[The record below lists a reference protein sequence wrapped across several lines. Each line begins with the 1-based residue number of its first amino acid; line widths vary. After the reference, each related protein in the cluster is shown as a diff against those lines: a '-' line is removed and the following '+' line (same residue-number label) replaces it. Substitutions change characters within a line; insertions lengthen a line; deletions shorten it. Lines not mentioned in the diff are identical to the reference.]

1 MNQKILKN
9 LKNKYIYQNYFNL
22 PIEFDNQE
30 LYYYKY
36 TQIIINVILSLNK
49 SLFRIRKNI
58 IKIILDKKLFF
69 IQEIINNE
77 KKIDFLMIILLK
89 DTNYYQNTNLERLKI
104 NYTKDEINDF
114 IQKNPSYQYDVINN
128 SINFL
133 SNSFISLSLNEYC
146 LNLINKEDLCFEDM
160 LNFESVLKKHQFIE
174 YEDRIKQY

>member
-1 MNQKILKN
+1 
-9 LKNKYIYQNYFNL
+9 
-22 PIEFDNQE
+22 
-30 LYYYKY
+30 
-36 TQIIINVILSLNK
+36 
-49 SLFRIRKNI
+49 
-58 IKIILDKKLFF
+58 
-69 IQEIINNE
+69 
-77 KKIDFLMIILLK
+77 MIILLK